1 VALTWD
7 GKYQQPPNQQHIQIH
22 MESPGV
28 TGYFNNEQLDYRAA
42 LKQHPEARFNLSGGS
57 IADGLDCCEPVVH
70 FGVRRSASADA
81 RKAQPWAS
89 ELTGLPLPD
98 ESHFPGTSQT
108 GNKNISGGKLEEGL
122 TRRPSEECVR
132 DALQT
137 KQKGRSSSTAR
148 AAHSL
153 GPVPWGSESD
163 VPEVRA
169 RSVEATRAMEA
180 ISSGLPGIWDKG
192 SEAQFETEMGRKN
205 RQSSLSPHSNPIKH
219 DEEGNSML
227 ESTMGRKNRL
237 TSGMLMSS
245 PSGAEKREREPSET
259 RMGLRC
265 RQQSPSSARSA
276 ISDLAQNMVA
286 FAEQRASWGEVANNV
301 QPFSLSQPREVPCP
315 RSMRGRSPMRQS
327 LRHADSLMAVAEEPD
342 FDPDEQPKISL
353 RSLHSTKTPT
363 KVAKKST
370 APKSAHLYEFIAA
383 SPFPVFCPTPVPG
396 IWVAPW
402 GESPPAGEAAFPA
415 DWVESATASQSMP
428 EGGDATGAR
437 PAEKNMG
444 KRRKSNGCCMAGRR
458 GRQDTQKDEDD
469 RDEDVMEDL
478 DEDEEAEPRPRRSS
492 TDDTRRTAPDVVVA
506 ADGSPSEENDSAA
519 DATRGPAVDSPQDL
533 GMMAPQALSLRSRN
547 FRATTKQ
554 VDFKVERLPTVPS
567 IYGGSPLA
575 RTRGTCTNGSL
586 EAMLENL
593 SPRVECRTGS
603 RRGSTYSST
612 TACTPQMSPGTPDNL
627 GLDERPDCGEDEDS
641 ESRDEDMAKTAG
653 KEKPGD
659 LKITCRLNVGEKNK
673 FVWALK
679 SSTEANSMDI
689 DFRKA
694 RLPSDTCDTP
704 PIPSTALPHRGL
716 DSLMS
721 VASENGVW
729 NWVLLGVDPDEL
741 PIVGGGD
748 GSIEEMKQCLACCTR
763 DALFGLL
770 RLSFGSGCFR
780 QTKFVSLQVRLRGE
794 SEGLNVFPIL
804 YSKLSQF
811 ATISA
816 TMEIASADELTPE
829 AVINSILAHDSTA
842 EKSVVSPSGFW
853 AAFAEERAV
862 AKERRQMMTLQ
873 EDETS
878 TNSPCTPWN
887 APSAVSALTPGTVT
901 PDTSVPPSPC
911 CLNSSRSRSEIC
923 TADEEEAVHPEMA
936 ARNNSS
942 LLLTQPGVCN
952 VKIVP
957 PSWPRSFAEKEPMEE
972 PMEEPSPTSL
982 ASSALH
988 AHNLHPADS
997 PPKKPDTPTVR
1008 RSMPPMA
1015 PGSVP
1020 IPLSGVLLQTDDGG
1034 SDMHPRYLE
1043 VLGGRLRFWLSKVDR
1058 EAGEQPRYDI
1068 NLTRLTVERK
1078 LGHSGKF
1085 KMRVGLGTSAQSFSV
1100 NADVPL
1106 GSSNSQL
1113 AASTHPREEWI
1124 TALRQHSAY
1133 ASSTRRGKG
1142 PSSLQYTRK

>member
-1 VALTWD
+1 
-7 GKYQQPPNQQHIQIH
+7 
-22 MESPGV
+22 
-28 TGYFNNEQLDYRAA
+28 
-42 LKQHPEARFNLSGGS
+42 
-57 IADGLDCCEPVVH
+57 
-70 FGVRRSASADA
+70 
-81 RKAQPWAS
+81 
-89 ELTGLPLPD
+89 
-98 ESHFPGTSQT
+98 
-108 GNKNISGGKLEEGL
+108 
-122 TRRPSEECVR
+122 
-132 DALQT
+132 
-137 KQKGRSSSTAR
+137 
-148 AAHSL
+148 
-153 GPVPWGSESD
+153 
-163 VPEVRA
+163 
-169 RSVEATRAMEA
+169 
-180 ISSGLPGIWDKG
+180 
-192 SEAQFETEMGRKN
+192 MG
-205 RQSSLSPHSNPIKH
+205 
-219 DEEGNSML
+219 
-227 ESTMGRKNRL
+227 
-237 TSGMLMSS
+237 
-245 PSGAEKREREPSET
+245 
-259 RMGLRC
+259 
-265 RQQSPSSARSA
+265 
-276 ISDLAQNMVA
+276 
-286 FAEQRASWGEVANNV
+286 
-301 QPFSLSQPREVPCP
+301 
-315 RSMRGRSPMRQS
+315 
-327 LRHADSLMAVAEEPD
+327 
-342 FDPDEQPKISL
+342 
-353 RSLHSTKTPT
+353 
-363 KVAKKST
+363 
-370 APKSAHLYEFIAA
+370 
-383 SPFPVFCPTPVPG
+383 
-396 IWVAPW
+396 
-402 GESPPAGEAAFPA
+402 
-415 DWVESATASQSMP
+415 
-428 EGGDATGAR
+428 
-437 PAEKNMG
+437 
-444 KRRKSNGCCMAGRR
+444 
-458 GRQDTQKDEDD
+458 
-469 RDEDVMEDL
+469 
-478 DEDEEAEPRPRRSS
+478 
-492 TDDTRRTAPDVVVA
+492 
-506 ADGSPSEENDSAA
+506 
-519 DATRGPAVDSPQDL
+519 
-533 GMMAPQALSLRSRN
+533 
-547 FRATTKQ
+547 
-554 VDFKVERLPTVPS
+554 
-567 IYGGSPLA
+567 
-575 RTRGTCTNGSL
+575 
-586 EAMLENL
+586 MLENL

-716 DSLMS
+716 
-721 VASENGVW
+721 
-729 NWVLLGVDPDEL
+729 DPDEL

-911 CLNSSRSRSEIC
+911 RLNSSRSRSEIC

-972 PMEEPSPTSL
+972 PMEEPSPTS
-982 ASSALH
+982 
-988 AHNLHPADS
+988 
-997 PPKKPDTPTVR
+997 
-1008 RSMPPMA
+1008 
-1015 PGSVP
+1015 
-1020 IPLSGVLLQTDDGG
+1020 LSGVLLQTDDGG